1 MILKKVLN
9 NLKTPQ
15 NHSKNKNQ
23 SNKKTNVSQS
33 TLKNKK
39 MPSLLN
45 YSQEEKFID
54 TKIAFIFVY
63 MECN

>member
-1 MILKKVLN
+1 MILKRALN
-9 NLKTPQ
+9 NLKTSQ

-23 SNKKTNVSQS
+23 PNRKTNGSQS
-33 TLKNKK
+33 TLKNKE

-54 TKIAFIFVY
+54 TKIVFIP
-63 MECN
+63 

>member
-1 MILKKVLN
+1 MILKRALN

-23 SNKKTNVSQS
+23 SNKKTNGSRS
-33 TLKNKK
+33 NLKNKE
-39 MPSLLN
+39 MPSSLN
-45 YSQEEKFID
+45 YSQEEKFI
-54 TKIAFIFVY
+54 AQRSLLFLC

>member
-1 MILKKVLN
+1 MILKRALN

-23 SNKKTNVSQS
+23 SNKKTNESQS
-33 TLKNKK
+33 NLKNNEI
-39 MPSLLN
+39 PSSLN

-54 TKIAFIFVY
+54 RMIAFIFVY
-63 MECN
+63 GM